1 MTDAMDLGCAVMR
14 TPFFEQVM
22 ETMRYFGR
30 AGIAILVVGSLLA
43 HGYFY
48 DNRRTRKAGIA
59 LIIALL
65 ASAAVTELVRYA
77 VQLPRPKESMGY
89 GFPSGHTSAAFSLA
103 AVLGVTFPQIGS
115 LFYLIAVL
123 TGISRLYYRAHYVTD
138 VLGGAF
144 IGVLIGAPLAKA
156 LVPYPLRGGRALF
169 GSVGWTVVLIIGV
182 AFGGFFY
189 TVERNIAA
197 QRLSEGSSS
206 AGQSLLMTIDF
217 GHPQARA
224 ALGTGWAG
232 DELLENSKRTFV
244 WATGSESEMAL
255 SLPVARDYL
264 FRLNVFPY
272 SPKGLTCQRI
282 AVDVN
287 GVPIAKLFLEKGWHW
302 YGFEV
307 PKPLVRTGVNK
318 IKFSYDYA
326 QRRVGPSRNTDSR
339 LLSVA
344 FDRLDVFS
352 AN

>member
-1 MTDAMDLGCAVMR
+1 MTDAMDLACAVMR
-14 TPFFEQVM
+14 TPFFEQMM
-22 ETMRYFGR
+22 EVVRYFGR
-30 AGIAILVVGSLLA
+30 AGIAVLVVGSLLA

-48 DNRRTRKAGIA
+48 DNRRTRKAGIV

-138 VLGGAF
+138 VLGGAL

-156 LVPYPLRGGRALF
+156 LVPHPLRGGRALF

-189 TVERNIAA
+189 TVERHIAA
-197 QRLSEGSSS
+197 QRLSEGSSA

-224 ALGTGWAG
+224 AFGRGWG
-232 DELLENSKRTFV
+232 DDESWNDGKRTLV
-244 WATGSESEMAL
+244 WATGTASEMTL
-255 SLPVARDYL
+255 DLPAARDYF
-264 FRLNVFPY
+264 FRLYVFPNA
-272 SPKGLTCQRI
+272 PTGLACQRI
-282 AVDVN
+282 AIDVN

-302 YGFEV
+302 YGFKV

-326 QRRVGPSRNTDSR
+326 QRPVSPDRNADSR

-344 FDRLDVFS
+344 FDRLDVLS